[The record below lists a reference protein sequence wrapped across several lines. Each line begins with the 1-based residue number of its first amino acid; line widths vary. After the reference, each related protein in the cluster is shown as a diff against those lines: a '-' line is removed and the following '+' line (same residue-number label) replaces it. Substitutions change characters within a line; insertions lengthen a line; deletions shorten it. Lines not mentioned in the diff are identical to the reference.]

1 MITQKILI
9 NKFSTKKIGTNHNKI
24 VAIKTHFILNLE
36 YIKIDSIYSINVISN
51 ISIPV
56 IYSSL
61 LFLTAIETNPPKAIT
76 VIIAG
81 TSHFSMPW

>member
-1 MITQKILI
+1 M
-9 NKFSTKKIGTNHNKI
+9 GTNHHKI
-24 VAIKTHFILNLE
+24 VAINIHFILNLK
-36 YIKIDSIYSINVISN
+36 YIKIDKIYNINAISN
-51 ISIPV
+51 IFISV